1 MMNLSSTN
9 EEIEALKYFLGE
21 GNKAMNQLLVS
32 NCETD
37 IALLNDEIENESIS
51 ISYDR
56 ESVISNL
63 MKIKA
68 LYTLILKQFYK
79 TNHRSREFFRGTNLA
94 EIERLKNEPFVDKIV
109 SATRKAN
116 VAENKFAANWN
127 KPTCI
132 NIKLDSNVP
141 YLIVKNVLEND
152 SDDVIVAP
160 FTKIKSFDLSSEKQL
175 NNTSKT
181 IKIYNIE
188 LEKQELED
196 LTDKERYG
204 LYNYILENSYLVKVK
219 LDECIKLEKENA
231 INFENIRKLEQLL
244 VKYENSVDEKE
255 NDKDYSDIERQTDYD
270 DVQRITKELD
280 ELKKVTTE
288 TFELR
293 RENVNFINMW
303 KRNIAVYM
311 IAECNEIEK
320 KFLGI
325 DTKKEDDDE
334 QLEKL
339 QVEQTEELEENKLQE
354 ENSDMPE
361 VLEEKVD
368 IPEVLEEPKIEDEE
382 SQASEDKELEES
394 DTEVQ
399 NEEHKASEDEKN
411 EDLEIKVQE
420 NNIKEESAVLIRVKN
435 ESKENIET
443 VETLTKNIKNLIQKQ
458 QNHARIAGNIGSIY
472 SALNNAFEMKNVAEN
487 ISELLN
493 KIDLKIQEVA
503 LEENEE
509 KLENISKVNIEI
521 STLLNY
527 LNNPRIA
534 LKNTRITRFEEMAII
549 EENELKRGIAEKI
562 REIRGEAELKKLKD
576 DLEIIEDKTAF
587 SRFIGFFTG
596 QNKLDDFMIDQIE
609 IRQKTIRKN
618 LSKKLS
624 LAYNYSVHELMAEI
638 EMFIEDNEDDELV
651 EDDVLDLKELAEEL
665 RRNYIISESKV
676 HNIAQMKSGK
686 QLPVNSK
693 KVSRY
698 ELIEIETYRFL
709 NKYGYDM
716 ELRNNEPKY
725 QDTMASEMSRIVEYI
740 NSSKIF

>member
-37 IALLNDEIENESIS
+37 IALLNDEVENELIS

-152 SDDVIVAP
+152 SDDVIIAP
-160 FTKIKSFDLSSEKQL
+160 FTKIKNFDLSSEKQL

-244 VKYENSVDEKE
+244 VKYENSADEKE
-255 NDKDYSDIERQTDYD
+255 NDKEYSDIERQTDYD

-325 DTKKEDDDE
+325 DTKKEEDDE

-339 QVEQTEELEENKLQE
+339 QIEQTEELEEIV
-354 ENSDMPE
+354 ENELPKENTKISEM
-361 VLEEKVD
+361 LEEKD
-368 IPEVLEEPKIEDEE
+368 EEIDNKVEEIEEQTEEDET
-382 SQASEDKELEES
+382 S
-394 DTEVQ
+394 DTQ
-399 NEEHKASEDEKN
+399 IEEQ
-411 EDLEIKVQE
+411 EDLESQNEDKAQE

-435 ESKENIET
+435 ESKENMEA
-443 VETLTKNIKNLIQKQ
+443 VETLTKNIQNLIQKQ

-725 QDTMASEMSRIVEYI
+725 QDTMASEMLRIVEYI